1 MINLHLLAGH
11 VQWGLFRENVLI
23 FHINV
28 CSTSVDEVFGDLQ
41 MTVPGVITTTTTNT
55 Q

>member
-23 FHINV
+23 LHINV
-28 CSTSVDEVFGDLQ
+28 CLAIKDKVFGDLQ
-41 MTVPGVITTTTTNT
+41 MTVPGVITTTHTH
-55 Q
+55 